1 MRTLNRILQAI
12 VMLIFSSLIVI
23 GIVLTIIVIV
33 GGPGSSVGGLVA
45 DLGITITLFVVAF
58 VCLLFLFALVIPLLE
73 IAENTRV
80 LRDAVQSGSLRVVI
94 VSNKE
99 KPIEPK
105 IHGNDLTLGEGLRP
119 IKGWDVLH
127 C

>member
-1 MRTLNRILQAI
+1 M
-12 VMLIFSSLIVI
+12 
-23 GIVLTIIVIV
+23 TIIVIV

-58 VCLLFLFALVIPLLE
+58 VGLLFLFALVLPLLE

-99 KPIEPK
+99 KPIESK
-105 IHGNDLTLGEGLRP
+105 VQGNDLTLREGLGP
-119 IKGWDVLH
+119 IKG
-127 C
+127 

>member
-1 MRTLNRILQAI
+1 M
-12 VMLIFSSLIVI
+12 I

-58 VCLLFLFALVIPLLE
+58 VGLLFLFALVLPLLE

-99 KPIEPK
+99 KPIESK
-105 IHGNDLTLGEGLRP
+105 VQGNDLTLREGLGP
-119 IKGWDVLH
+119 IKG
-127 C
+127 

>member
-58 VCLLFLFALVIPLLE
+58 VGLLFLFALVLPLLE

-80 LRDAVQSGSLRVVI
+80 LRDAVQSGSLRVMI
-94 VSNKE
+94 VSDKE
-99 KPIEPK
+99 KPIESK
-105 IHGNDLTLGEGLRP
+105 IQGNDLTLKEGLRP
-119 IKGWDVLH
+119 IKG
-127 C
+127 

>member
-33 GGPGSSVGGLVA
+33 GGPGSGVGSLAA

-58 VCLLFLFALVIPLLE
+58 VGLLFLFALVLPLLE

-80 LRDAVQSGSLRVVI
+80 LRDAMQSGSLKVTVV
-94 VSNKE
+94 NDE
-99 KPIEPK
+99 KQVFETKLP
-105 IHGNDLTLGEGLRP
+105 GNDLTLEEALQPTRG
-119 IKGWDVLH
+119 
-127 C
+127 

>member
-1 MRTLNRILQAI
+1 M
-12 VMLIFSSLIVI
+12 
-23 GIVLTIIVIV
+23 TIIVIV

-58 VCLLFLFALVIPLLE
+58 VGLLFLFALVLPLLE

-99 KPIEPK
+99 KPIESK
-105 IHGNDLTLGEGLRP
+105 IQGNDLTLREGLRP
-119 IKGWDVLH
+119 IKG
-127 C
+127 

>member
-33 GGPGSSVGGLVA
+33 GGTDSGVGGLISG
-45 DLGITITLFVVAF
+45 LGITITIFVVAF
-58 VCLLFLFALVIPLLE
+58 VGLLFLFALVLPLLE

-99 KPIEPK
+99 KPIESK
-105 IHGNDLTLGEGLRP
+105 VQGNDLTLREGLGP
-119 IKGWDVLH
+119 IKG
-127 C
+127 